1 MDVAGIADLIIA
13 AGQFAAVDSVIRAI
27 RAADKEAGAE
37 ATSQPLTSSAVTTNF
52 YRPADSY
59 EPQRVVVPAPGYTA
73 RPIYYVTAQHSVP
86 TEKHQPVCEVNVIVV
101 HPTPAANE
109 EPLQP
114 PWAVVPWENPL
125 QSSPKVKLVYRPPD
139 MNHRAGGI
147 EYRGACLDLFI

>member
-1 MDVAGIADLIIA
+1 VAGIADLIIA

-37 ATSQPLTSSAVTTNF
+37 STSQPLMNSAVTTNF
-52 YRPADSY
+52 YHFNDTY
-59 EPQRVVVPAPGYTA
+59 EHQVVVHPAPTYTA
-73 RPIYYVTAQHSVP
+73 GPVYRVEPRHSVP
-86 TEKHQPVCEVNVIVV
+86 IEKHQPICEINVIVV
-101 HPTPAANE
+101 HPTPVANE

-139 MNHRAGGI
+139 MNHRAGGV
-147 EYRGACLDLFI
+147 EYRGASLDLFI